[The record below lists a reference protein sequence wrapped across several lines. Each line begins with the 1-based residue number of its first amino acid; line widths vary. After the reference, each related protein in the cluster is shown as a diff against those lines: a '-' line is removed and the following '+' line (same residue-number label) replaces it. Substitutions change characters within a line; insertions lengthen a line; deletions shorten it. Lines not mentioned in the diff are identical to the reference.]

1 MDTKNFIYV
10 ILSIQILAIFC
21 IFISFMFYKN
31 VYLVNLVPKLPI
43 LTGLLT
49 STGIVLTY
57 LLFSNSYTKSIN
69 DTTLDVVRHDFIG
82 VQQILSDNYDKCPNF
97 VNSLN
102 FDFVKKKFNTTDIN
116 YKEYSNENMVT
127 INFLSN
133 VIFESMA
140 NYLFTAELTE
150 ASDSK
155 WMGVFLSYLSS
166 KQLQERWQ
174 YLKYNYGEKP
184 QLLIDF
190 LIKSIE
196 EIKFENS
203 DEVIKFCNDLV
214 FSEEFD
220 KIINHVDRYVVT
232 LQH

>member
-1 MDTKNFIYV
+1 
-10 ILSIQILAIFC
+10 
-21 IFISFMFYKN
+21 
-31 VYLVNLVPKLPI
+31 
-43 LTGLLT
+43 
-49 STGIVLTY
+49 
-57 LLFSNSYTKSIN
+57 
-69 DTTLDVVRHDFIG
+69 
-82 VQQILSDNYDKCPNF
+82 
-97 VNSLN
+97 
-102 FDFVKKKFNTTDIN
+102 
-116 YKEYSNENMVT
+116 
-127 INFLSN
+127 
-133 VIFESMA
+133 MA

-150 ASDSK
+150 TSDSK

-184 QLLIDF
+184 QLLIDL

-196 EIKFENS
+196 GKKFENS

-220 KIINHVDRYVVT
+220 KILNHVDPYIVS